1 MPGERVVVSDTS
13 PVLNLALIDRL
24 DLLRTQFSTIILPE
38 QVWDE
43 LVEGDEGVE
52 SIRALHDEGV
62 LEIDAVDDSPLF
74 AEFRRHLD
82 VGEAATLA
90 YAIQNS
96 ADLVLLDEREARQT
110 ARRHDIAITGVVG
123 ILLRGAEVG
132 RCRSGQNST
141 VSETPGSGFR
151 TPCTSASSNER
162 TKADPGRRTCG
173 KGPGS
178 ITGARWTAAVMRGV
192 SAPVVV
198 PLRY

>member
-1 MPGERVVVSDTS
+1 M
-13 PVLNLALIDRL
+13 
-24 DLLRTQFSTIILPE
+24 
-38 QVWDE
+38 
-43 LVEGDEGVE
+43 
-52 SIRALHDEGV
+52 HDEGV

-132 RCRSGQNST
+132 S
-141 VSETPGSGFR
+141 VSLRTELDRLRDAGFWISDALYER
-151 TPCTSASSNER
+151 VLERANE
-162 TKADPGRRTCG
+162 G
-173 KGPGS
+173 
-178 ITGARWTAAVMRGV
+178 
-192 SAPVVV
+192 
-198 PLRY
+198 